1 MDARDKTEADRLS
14 AVVLNS
20 IQEGGATADLA
31 RRAYR
36 SRTHFYRLFQALI
49 DETPGAMRRRLL
61 LERSAYQLG
70 RTRLSVT
77 DIALEAIYGSLEA
90 FTRAF
95 RRAFGISPSL
105 YRRMGATHFRL
116 PAPNGIHFCASGS
129 PLKGTSDMDLFDR
142 FAGHDSWHTR
152 RLLEQAGSL
161 TDDQLDKPLKGT
173 VKVLPWQEREQNLRE
188 LLERIVQT
196 KEVWTAALTGRD
208 MPSIDP
214 SGAAQDS
221 PAKMLARYE
230 KVDAE
235 FNRILRTVRDNG
247 TWDDTFVDAL
257 CDPPETFTFGGMFAH
272 LITFNNYR
280 RLAALA
286 ALRSLGV
293 GDSGF
298 GCPTEYEASVAPW
311 RVEQVGKTR

>member
-20 IQEGGATADLA
+20 IEEDAPTADLA
-31 RRAYR
+31 RRAYH
-36 SRTHFYRLFQALI
+36 SRTHFYRLYSALI
-49 DETPGAMRRRLL
+49 DESPGAMRRRLL
-61 LERSAYQLG
+61 LERSAYQLS

-77 DIALEAIYGSLEA
+77 DIALEALYGSLEA

-116 PAPNGIHFCASGS
+116 PAPNGIHFCAPVSQ
-129 PLKGTSDMDLFDR
+129 LKGASDMDLFDR

-161 TDDQLDKPLKGT
+161 TADQLDKPIKGA
-173 VKVLPWQEREQNLRE
+173 VKILPWQEPDQNLRE

-208 MPSIDP
+208 MPCIDP
-214 SGAAQDS
+214 SASAHDS
-221 PAKMLARYE
+221 PATMLARYE
-230 KVDAE
+230 NVDAE
-235 FNRILRTVRDNG
+235 FNRILREVRDTG
-247 TWDDTFVDAL
+247 SWDDTFVDAL

-272 LITFNNYR
+272 LITFNTYR

-293 GDSGF
+293 DDSGF
-298 GCPTEYEASVAPW
+298 GCPTEYEATVAPW
-311 RVEQVGKTR
+311 RMEQRAVRK